1 MKNYNFANSN
11 NQIMC
16 NKKIIYQDLGVMQYA
31 DAYEFQLKHFNEK
44 IERKKQGLKNENQ
57 LFFVEHP
64 HVYTLGKS
72 GDYANLTIPES
83 FLQKINATFYR
94 TDRGGDIT
102 YHGYGQI
109 VIYPIF
115 DLGNFNILIKK
126 YVFSIEEAIIRTL
139 KEYNINAVRLDNAAG
154 VWLTDR
160 QRPEKI
166 CALGVRVSRGITMH
180 GLAFNINTDLKY
192 FSYINPCG
200 FTDKGV
206 TSLQKEL
213 KKEIKTEEVKILLQ
227 KYFSE
232 VFDEIK

>member
-1 MKNYNFANSN
+1 MANKNIEFH
-11 NQIMC
+11 
-16 NKKIIYQDLGVMQYA
+16 DLGTMQYA
-31 DAYEFQLKHFNEK
+31 ETYNFQLEKFNET
-44 IERKKQGLKNENQ
+44 IEKKKNKLSTENR
-57 LFFVEHP
+57 LYFVEHP

-72 GDYANLTIPES
+72 GDYANLTIPKS
-83 FLQKINATFYR
+83 FLEKINATYYR

-115 DLGNFNILIKK
+115 DLDNFGILIKK
-126 YVFSIEEAIIRTL
+126 YIFTIEEAIIRTL
-139 KEYNINAVRLDNAAG
+139 KEFNLDGKRLDGAAG

-160 QRPEKI
+160 PRYEKI
-166 CALGVRVSRGITMH
+166 CALGVRVSRAVTMH
-180 GLAFNINTDLKY
+180 GLAFNVNTNLDY

-213 KKEIKTEEVKILLQ
+213 KKEVNVDKVKDLLK
-227 KYFSE
+227 KYFTE
-232 VFDEIK
+232 VFSEL